1 MTDSFEEEPR
11 VRALRDA
18 VATLE
23 IPPLRDDA
31 CARIAARR
39 TRGERVMLLV
49 ADAPRDGRVGTRGG
63 VALLVAAVA
72 ALIIAAIVVRRV
84 TVVSDASMPDRLALS
99 AVDSAC
105 ANAPVTTRDS
115 SALRHLMISAFG
127 VPAACGAEPG
137 QDPPIAF
144 DALQIKP
151 GTFTYSSQSIT
162 DGVFTSRHGSSA
174 ITVSRTNWK
183 GVPALL
189 AVRDGPLITGV
200 HLDSLVV
207 SANGPTPL
215 YWASIYYTQHPRGAI
230 HAQFDSANVTIA
242 MTGHLDTVAT
252 LPFRMKSGQ
261 LPFGFALPLAIPALP
276 LAPGWHGTVE
286 IAPPIHPRA
295 LKYFLRPWETMRL
308 RVVGRESVRVAAG
321 VFDCWKVQ
329 IGDPDGESTM
339 WVSASNHL
347 VIRSTSVSRFRDTS
361 FEDQHELESA
371 VFDSQ

>member
-1 MTDSFEEEPR
+1 MDPFEVELR

-23 IPPLRDDA
+23 IPPRREDSF
-31 CARIAARR
+31 ARISERR
-39 TRGERVMLLV
+39 ARGERIVLMV
-49 ADAPRDGRVGTRGG
+49 ADASTGRRLRNIGVGIVLFAGAAALVIAGVVLRRGAALSG
-63 VALLVAAVA
+63 ELISDRVALL
-72 ALIIAAIVVRRV
+72 
-84 TVVSDASMPDRLALS
+84 

-105 ANAPVTTRDS
+105 VNAPVTTRDS
-115 SALRHLMISAFG
+115 TALRHLMIAAFG

-144 DALQIKP
+144 KASQIEP
-151 GTFTYSSQSIT
+151 GTFTYSSLSIT

-174 ITVSRTNWK
+174 ISVSRAKWR
-183 GVPALL
+183 GAPAFL
-189 AVRDGPLITGV
+189 AVRDGPRVTGV

-207 SANGPTPL
+207 TADGPTPL
-215 YWASIYYTQHPRGAI
+215 YWASTYYTQHPPGAI
-230 HAQFDSANVTIA
+230 RANFDSASVTIA
-242 MTGHLDTVAT
+242 MTGHLDTIAT

-295 LKYFLRPWETMRL
+295 FKFFLRPWETMRL
-308 RVVGRESVRVAAG
+308 RVVGRETIRVPAG

-329 IGDPDGESTM
+329 VGDPEDESTI
-339 WVSASNHL
+339 WVSTAHHF
-347 VIRSTSVSRFRDTS
+347 VIRSVSVGRHGTTT
-361 FEDQHELESA
+361 FEDQHELETA
-371 VFDSQ
+371 VFDSR

>member
-1 MTDSFEEEPR
+1 MIAGDEES
-11 VRALRDA
+11 RARELRDV
-18 VATLE
+18 VATLDT
-23 IPPLRDDA
+23 PPLRDDA
-31 CARIAARR
+31 FARITARR
-39 TRGERVMLLV
+39 TNGERIALQTVDGPSV
-49 ADAPRDGRVGTRGG
+49 GRVRNGRL
-63 VALLVAAVA
+63 VSALLAAVA
-72 ALIIAAIVVRRV
+72 ALIIASVIVRRG
-84 TVVSDASMPDRLALS
+84 TGVSGADVANKVALS

-105 ANAPVTTRDS
+105 ANAPATRSDS

-137 QDPPIAF
+137 QDIPIAY
-144 DALQIKP
+144 DASQIRP
-151 GTFTYSSQSIT
+151 GTFTYSSLSIT

-174 ITVSRTNWK
+174 ITVSRTTWK
-183 GVPALL
+183 GVPAFL
-189 AVRDGPLITGV
+189 AVRDGPLVTGV

-207 SANGPTPL
+207 SADGPTPL

-230 HAQFDSANVTIA
+230 HAHFDSAMVTIA

-252 LPFRMKSGQ
+252 LPFRMRSGQ

-295 LKYFLRPWETMRL
+295 LKHFLRPWETMRL
-308 RVVGRESVRVAAG
+308 RVVGRETVRVAAG

-339 WVSASNHL
+339 WVSTSNHL
-347 VIRSTSVSRFRDTS
+347 VIRSVSTSRFGDTS

-371 VFDSQ
+371 AFDSH

>member
-1 MTDSFEEEPR
+1 MNSFNEEDR

-23 IPPLRDDA
+23 PPPLRDDA
-31 CARIAARR
+31 FARVSARR
-39 TRGERVMLLV
+39 ARGERIVLMV
-49 ADAPRDGRVGTRGG
+49 ADAPMGGRVGSRGV
-63 VALLVAAVA
+63 VAMVFAAAAALVIAAV
-72 ALIIAAIVVRRV
+72 VVRRGIV
-84 TVVSDASMPDRLALS
+84 ANETSMSDWVALAS
-99 AVDSAC
+99 VDSAC
-105 ANAPVTTRDS
+105 ANAPLTTRDS

-144 DALQIKP
+144 APSQIKP
-151 GTFTYSSQSIT
+151 GTFNYSSQSIT

-174 ITVSRTNWK
+174 ITVSRTSWK
-183 GVPALL
+183 GMPAFL
-189 AVRDGPLITGV
+189 AVRDGPLVTGV

-207 SANGPTPL
+207 SADGPTPL
-215 YWASIYYTQHPRGAI
+215 YWASIYYTQHPRGTI
-230 HAQFDSANVTIA
+230 HAQFDSAMITIA
-242 MTGHLDTVAT
+242 MTGHLDTVGT

-276 LAPGWHGTVE
+276 LAAGWHGTVE

-295 LKYFLRPWETMRL
+295 LKHFLRPWETMRL
-308 RVVGRESVRVAAG
+308 RVVGRETVRVAAG

-339 WVSASNHL
+339 WVSTSNHL
-347 VIRSTSVSRFRDTS
+347 VIRSVSTSRFGDTS
-361 FEDQHELESA
+361 FEDQNELESA
-371 VFDSQ
+371 VFDSH

>member
-1 MTDSFEEEPR
+1 MTSSFDEELR
-11 VRALRDA
+11 MHALRDA

-23 IPPLRDDA
+23 IPPLCDDSF
-31 CARIAARR
+31 ARISARR
-39 TRGERVMLLV
+39 ARGERIVLMV
-49 ADAPRDGRVGTRGG
+49 ADAPIAGRVGNGG
-63 VALLVAAVA
+63 LVAVLFAAVA
-72 ALIIAAIVVRRV
+72 ALVIAAVVVRPGA
-84 TVVSDASMPDRLALS
+84 VVSNTSVSDRVSLA

-144 DALQIKP
+144 DASQISP
-151 GTFTYSSQSIT
+151 GTFTYSSLTVT
-162 DGVFTSRHGSSA
+162 DGVFTSHHGSSS
-174 ITVSRTNWK
+174 ITVSHTTWK
-183 GVPALL
+183 GVPAFL
-189 AVRDGPLITGV
+189 AVRDGGLITGV

-207 SANGPTPL
+207 SADGPTPL

-230 HAQFDSANVTIA
+230 HAHFDSAMVTIA
-242 MTGHLDTVAT
+242 MTGHLDTVAA

-295 LKYFLRPWETMRL
+295 LKHFLRPWETMRL
-308 RVVGRESVRVAAG
+308 RVVGRETVHVAAG

-329 IGDPDGESTM
+329 VGEPEDESSI
-339 WVSASNHL
+339 WVSTSNHL
-347 VIRSTSVSRFRDTS
+347 VIRSVSVSRNGNTS
-361 FEDQHELESA
+361 FDDRRELESA
-371 VFDSQ
+371 AFDSH